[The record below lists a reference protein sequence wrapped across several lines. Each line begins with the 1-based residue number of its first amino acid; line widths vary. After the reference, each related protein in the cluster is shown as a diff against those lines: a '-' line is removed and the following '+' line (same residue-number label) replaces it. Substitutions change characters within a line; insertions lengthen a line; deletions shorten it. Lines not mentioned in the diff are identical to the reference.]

1 MVLSPYDQQVYDAG
15 FKFVPQTKYLLNPF
29 KLPGDGSVENDTFKQ
44 PTGIATLGGGGGGGT
59 PFTGGISDL
68 TSGFQTAVDART
80 QRLEDAYN
88 NPSKAKVLGMNMF
101 RQDVNPVDAGAYLA
115 ADMRIPQQR
124 TMLGK
129 MFQPQSPQ
137 EIMEEGYEP
146 MTNIGILSSILGKAD
161 KFGTLPR
168 ADQAFITSQMGYT
181 GPTVFG
187 DNQSGLSKDPF
198 GLNTR
203 SAFGNY
209 AERVGVEAEKLGD
222 LLGGK
227 MTEKYGKGTSG
238 ITFNAATGMFEA
250 IDDEDQKAIDA
261 ALKATQMNKMNI
273 TKLNFYRDKVKERN
287 DFREQEKARQEE
299 AFQAQLN
306 QQQRDQRQ
314 ADLAS
319 EAAAYDRFS
328 RGDDSAYASG
338 AAGIQRD
345 SSGTEVGYND
355 PFDPGGGE
363 KDGGFIDGTNRRIDF
378 MMGGLTDLVDIY
390 D

>member
-1 MVLSPYDQQVYDAG
+1 MVLSPYDQQVYNAG
-15 FKFVPQTKYLLNPF
+15 FKFVPQTQYLLNPF
-29 KLPGDGSVENDTFKQ
+29 QIPQGGGADASKPDFGIPSLKVE
-44 PTGIATLGGGGGGGT
+44 GGGGGGGAA
-59 PFTGGISDL
+59 FTGGISDL
-68 TSGFQTAVDART
+68 TSGFQTAVDDR
-80 QRLEDAYN
+80 QKRLLDAYN
-88 NPSKAKVLGMNMF
+88 NPSTAKVLGMNMF
-101 RQDVNPVDAGAYLA
+101 KQDVNPVDAGAYLA

-129 MFQPQSPQ
+129 MFQPQSAQ
-137 EIMEEGYEP
+137 EIMEEGYKP
-146 MTNIGILSSILGKAD
+146 MTNIGILTSILGKAD

-209 AERVGVEAEKLGD
+209 AERVGVEADKLGG
-222 LLGGK
+222 LLSGK

-261 ALKATQMNKMNI
+261 ALKATQMNKLNI
-273 TKLNFYRDKVKERN
+273 TKLNFYRDKVKER
-287 DFREQEKARQEE
+287 DELRAQEE
-299 AFQAQLN
+299 ADRQAAIDAAAAESRKRSQILYDREQHGDTNYGLGSDN
-306 QQQRDQRQ
+306 QQSYSGD
-314 ADLAS
+314 ALGDKDLG
-319 EAAAYDRFS
+319 F
-328 RGDDSAYASG
+328 GIG
-338 AAGIQRD
+338 A
-345 SSGTEVGYND
+345 TT
-355 PFDPGGGE
+355 GGPVSNKTG
-363 KDGGFIDGTNRRIDF
+363 KGRTDYMD
-378 MMGGLTDLVDIY
+378 GGLTDLVDIY